1 MEIIQQVGAL
11 FVGAIPT
18 ALLFIVLVISYQL
31 LIQGPLTKTLQ
42 ERRARTAGAVE
53 DAQKAI
59 AEAELRAA
67 DYAARLHEA
76 RVEIYK
82 LREQRVKQ
90 WNTERDAALELAR
103 KAAHGKVG
111 QAIVQIEAEASAA
124 RLSIQG
130 AAGELANQVV
140 RAILPLAAGGSR

>member
-42 ERRARTAGAVE
+42 ERRRRTAGAVE

-67 DYAARLHEA
+67 DYATRLHEA

-82 LREQRVKQ
+82 MREQRVKQ
-90 WNTERDAALELAR
+90 WNAERDAALDLAR
-103 KAAHGKVG
+103 KAAHGKVS
-111 QAIVQIEAEASAA
+111 QAIAQIEAEATAA
-124 RLSIQG
+124 RLSIQS